1 VLFSLLPRGLFVW
14 KSHWNSCSFALFSL
28 LPRRLFVCKSY
39 QNSCSFDILTHVYS
53 DRLRNTSFSSLFS
66 VVIEAEFFLRFVEF
80 SQIRRT
86 FVQLWPFGLCT
97 ASLRDYRFVP
107 DRSFI
112 QHCGPARFLCKSTWR
127 FHSGKGSENAVF
139 CTKDSRNFL
148 QEIWDS
154 CDFACARLSVFSPTT
169 FEIWSERERYDRHS
183 FAMACSAPSIGL
195 LLSPSIGVGGRTL
208 PSSSSSE
215 STSAFTPSSQQ
226 QHYNISSCFLTTS
239 NKLRLSTVEGF
250 QQVWILETPPYMSE
264 TWKPNLLLCF
274 EDSLVQARGI
284 GLFDSLNHLEQEID
298 QSTQVSRKKEVICM
312 EHGKHKR
319 M

>member
-1 VLFSLLPRGLFVW
+1 LLLFSLLRG
-14 KSHWNSCSFALFSL
+14 
-28 LPRRLFVCKSY
+28 LFVCKSY
-39 QNSCSFDILTHVYS
+39 QNTCSFDILTHVYS
-53 DRLRNTSFSSLFS
+53 DRLRNTSFFSLFS
-66 VVIEAEFFLRFVEF
+66 VVIEAEFLLQFVEF

-86 FVQLWPFGLCT
+86 FVQHWPFGLCT
-97 ASLRDYRFVP
+97 ASFRDYRFVP

-112 QHCGPARFLCKSTWR
+112 QHCGPARFLCKSTSR
-127 FHSGKGSENAVF
+127 FHCRKGFENAVF
-139 CTKDSRNFL
+139 CTKDSRSFL
-148 QEIWDS
+148 QEIRDS
-154 CDFACARLSVFSPTT
+154 CNFACARLSVFSPTT

-226 QHYNISSCFLTTS
+226 QNYNISSCFLTTS

-264 TWKPNLLLCF
+264 TWKPKLLLCF
-274 EDSLVQARGI
+274 EDSLVQTRGI

-312 EHGKHKR
+312 EHGKYKR

>member
-1 VLFSLLPRGLFVW
+1 MEQFSLIVSAILLLLLFSLLRG
-14 KSHWNSCSFALFSL
+14 
-28 LPRRLFVCKSY
+28 LFVCKSY
-39 QNSCSFDILTHVYS
+39 QNTCSFDILTHVYS
-53 DRLRNTSFSSLFS
+53 DRLRNTSFFSLFS
-66 VVIEAEFFLRFVEF
+66 VVIEAEFLLQFVEF

-86 FVQLWPFGLCT
+86 FVQHWPFGLCT
-97 ASLRDYRFVP
+97 ASFRDYRFVP

-112 QHCGPARFLCKSTWR
+112 QHCGPARFLCKSTSR
-127 FHSGKGSENAVF
+127 FHCRKGFENAVF
-139 CTKDSRNFL
+139 CTKDSRSFL
-148 QEIWDS
+148 QEIRDS
-154 CDFACARLSVFSPTT
+154 CNFACARLSVFSPTT

-226 QHYNISSCFLTTS
+226 QNYNISSCFLTTS

-264 TWKPNLLLCF
+264 TWKPKLLLCF
-274 EDSLVQARGI
+274 EDSLVQTRGI

-312 EHGKHKR
+312 EHGKYKR

>member
-1 VLFSLLPRGLFVW
+1 VLFSLLPL
-14 KSHWNSCSFALFSL
+14 
-28 LPRRLFVCKSY
+28 RLFVCKSY
-39 QNSCSFDILTHVYS
+39 QNSCSFDILIHVSS
-53 DRLRNTSFSSLFS
+53 DRLSNTSVFSLFS

-86 FVQLWPFGLCT
+86 FVQHWPFGLCT
-97 ASLRDYRFVP
+97 ASFRDYRFVP

-112 QHCGPARFLCKSTWR
+112 QHCGRFLCKSTSR
-127 FHSGKGSENAVF
+127 FHSGKGFENAVF
-139 CTKDSRNFL
+139 CTKDSRSFL
-148 QEIWDS
+148 QEIRGS
-154 CDFACARLSVFSPTT
+154 CDFACARLSVFFPTT
-169 FEIWSERERYDRHS
+169 FERERYDRHS

-208 PSSSSSE
+208 PSSSSSQ
-215 STSAFTPSSQQ
+215 STSAFAPSSQQ

-250 QQVWILETPPYMSE
+250 QQVWIFETPPYMSE
-264 TWKPNLLLCF
+264 TWKPKLLLCF

-298 QSTQVSRKKEVICM
+298 
-312 EHGKHKR
+312 
-319 M
+319 